1 MEQTQ
6 EQPEFRIKVPRN
18 NEVLGFIEQRL
29 GGSRMRVRCLD
40 GKIRICRVPG
50 RLKRKLWIREGDLLL
65 IEPWEYDNEKG
76 ETKRKIAK
84 LTNTKLQINSREGDI
99 IIIGD
104 NGLNIYL
111 AKKMINAI
119 GRDFNP
125 EIALNL
131 LEDDKDLEIIDI
143 SHFSRKTKN
152 DLNRVRARLIGREGK

>member
-65 IEPWEYDNEKG
+65 VEPWEYDNEKG
-76 ETKRKIAK
+76 DIIFKYQPNQIDWLKRKGYLK
-84 LTNTKLQINSREGDI
+84 EG
-99 IIIGD
+99 
-104 NGLNIYL
+104 
-111 AKKMINAI
+111 
-119 GRDFNP
+119 
-125 EIALNL
+125 EIQ
-131 LEDDKDLEIIDI
+131 EE
-143 SHFSRKTKN
+143 F
-152 DLNRVRARLIGREGK
+152 